1 MTIINIDA
9 PQLRDNGQKILA
21 QFNREEQLRN
31 SLAGLAADIEWH
43 ALWMAE
49 DLRNGRDLNES
60 FAYFNET
67 VKKFYAL
74 LNGGKQ
80 QKKD

>member
-1 MTIINIDA
+1 MTIINIDP
-9 PQLRDNGQKILA
+9 PQLRDNGQEILA

-31 SLAGLAADIEWH
+31 NLADLAADIEWH
-43 ALWMAE
+43 ASWMTE
-49 DLRNGRDLNES
+49 DLRGGRDLNES

-67 VKKFYAL
+67 VKKFYAM